1 MSVGSWVID
10 RCAGW
15 VRTDPAECVGRD
27 AGGFVLLGAALDDTT
42 VEGDGLGLVLLEQRR
57 HRRTQVPLDTC
68 DDTRRQHSST
78 VLTRR
83 GRVVV
88 GTLAHH
94 HRTRSL

>member
-27 AGGFVLLGAALDDTT
+27 AGGLVLLGAALNYTT
-42 VEGDGLGLVLLEQRR
+42 VEGDGLGLVLLEKRR

-68 DDTRRQHSST
+68 DDTRRQHSQHKARQGG
-78 VLTRR
+78 VW
-83 GRVVV
+83 V
-88 GTLAHH
+88 AHH